1 MSARIAALA
10 ALALAGCAPQQPPA
24 PTAAAPTGKALAAAC
39 EGRDGWSD
47 AAPPAKIHGNTYY
60 VGTCG
65 ITALLIAAPDG
76 LVLIDGATE
85 EAAPG
90 ILANIRALG
99 FDPKNVRYL
108 LASHEHLD
116 HVGGLKALQDATG
129 AAVLA
134 RKEAVATLTSGEPE
148 AIDPQRG
155 AIPPFRGVTVART
168 LKDGETLSV
177 GGIDLTLHATPGH
190 TPGSTS
196 WTWKSCEAGDCRTIA
211 YVDSLSA
218 VSADDYRFTD
228 HPDYVAMLRGTFAKV
243 PGLPCDLLITPH
255 PGASS
260 LFERLAGEAPLVDAG
275 ACKAY
280 AAGAAKRLDERLAK
294 EATAQ

>member
-1 MSARIAALA
+1 MLA
-10 ALALAGCAPQQPPA
+10 ALALAGCAPQEAPA
-24 PTAAAPTGKALAAAC
+24 PVAPAPTGKALAAAC
-39 EGRDGWSD
+39 DGRDGWSD
-47 AAPPAKIHGNTYY
+47 PAPPAKIYGNSYY

-65 ITALLIAAPDG
+65 ITALLIATRDG
-76 LVLIDGATE
+76 LVLIDGATA

-129 AAVLA
+129 ATIVA
-134 RKEAVATLTSGEPE
+134 RHAAVATLTSGEPE

-155 AIPPFRGVTVART
+155 AIPPFAGVEVSRE
-168 LKDGETLSV
+168 LEDGETLPV
-177 GGIDLTLHATPGH
+177 GGIGLTIHATPGH

-196 WTWKSCEAGDCRTIA
+196 WTWRSCEAGDCRTIA

-218 VSADDYRFTD
+218 VSADDYRFSD
-228 HPDYVAMLRGTFAKV
+228 HPDYVAMLRATFAKV
-243 PGLPCDLLITPH
+243 PTLPCDLLITPH
-255 PGASS
+255 PSASN
-260 LFERLAGEAPLVDAG
+260 LFARLAGEAPLVDET
-275 ACKAY
+275 ACKTY
-280 AAGAAKRLDERLAK
+280 AAGAAKRLDDRLAK
-294 EATAQ
+294 EVAAQ